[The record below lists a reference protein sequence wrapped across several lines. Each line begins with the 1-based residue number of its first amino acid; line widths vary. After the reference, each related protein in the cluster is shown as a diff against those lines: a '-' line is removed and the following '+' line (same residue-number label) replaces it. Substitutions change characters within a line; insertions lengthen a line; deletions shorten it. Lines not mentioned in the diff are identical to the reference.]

1 MKNQLSSIK
10 IACDNMI
17 QKLDLRA
24 RMDKRDGTIQYDSMF
39 GERMVCWV
47 LSSILYQVM
56 AQG

>member
-24 RMDKRDGTIQYDSMF
+24 SMDKWDETVQYDGML
-39 GERMVCWV
+39 GRELLCWV
-47 LSSILYQVM
+47 
-56 AQG
+56 